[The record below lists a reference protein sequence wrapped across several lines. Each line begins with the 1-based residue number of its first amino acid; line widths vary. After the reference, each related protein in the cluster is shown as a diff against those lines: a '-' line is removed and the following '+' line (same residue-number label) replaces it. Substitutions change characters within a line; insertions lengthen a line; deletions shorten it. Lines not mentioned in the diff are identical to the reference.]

1 MVTMSI
7 MLSPSGSSRLT
18 PNHPSTA
25 PPAAR
30 RSCWVDS
37 RRRWPSPG
45 RDRGRRAPP
54 GARRPCRQ
62 VTRSVL
68 FKWTRSH
75 RADPGQGPRSRLVG
89 TAPPF
94 RRTEARAQRTLERLS
109 PEQPQPGSVGQ
120 LLRPALPSPRR
131 QERDDKGRALGVQ
144 IWGFQGESFPLAAQ
158 RAELFSADGT
168 AQSRV
173 ALTHES
179 TALASRSSPTQIL
192 SGRTRSMI
200 RIRLGSSF
208 SNSSDCFMAYT
219 SLVEARVR
227 FSKEARPPGRAV
239 SSSA

>member
-120 LLRPALPSPRR
+120 LLRPRS
-131 QERDDKGRALGVQ
+131 RALG
-144 IWGFQGESFPLAAQ
+144 GKSGMT
-158 RAELFSADGT
+158 RAEPLVFRYGGSKGN
-168 AQSRV
+168 
-173 ALTHES
+173 H
-179 TALASRSSPTQIL
+179 SPWPH
-192 SGRTRSMI
+192 
-200 RIRLGSSF
+200 
-208 SNSSDCFMAYT
+208 N
-219 SLVEARVR
+219 VR
-227 FSKEARPPGRAV
+227 NCSQPAAPA
-239 SSSA
+239 A